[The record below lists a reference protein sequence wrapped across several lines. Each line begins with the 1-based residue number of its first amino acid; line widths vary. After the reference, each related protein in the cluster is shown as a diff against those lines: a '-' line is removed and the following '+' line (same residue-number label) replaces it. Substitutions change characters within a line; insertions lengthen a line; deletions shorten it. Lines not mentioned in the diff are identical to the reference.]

1 MRQYRVK
8 GDEAAY
14 LTVLGEMD
22 DELQVEIV
30 KEKDGQLERHTEII
44 TRNLF
49 ETCLNTNYLTPID
62 IPVTEHGVLEPALS
76 A

>member
-8 GDEAAY
+8 GDETAY
-14 LTVLGEMD
+14 LTVLGETD

-30 KEKDGQLERHTEII
+30 KEKDGHTQRHTETI
-44 TRNLF
+44 TRALF
-49 ETCLNTNYLTPID
+49 ETCLNTNYLTLIEVPAA
-62 IPVTEHGVLEPALS
+62 EHRVLEPALS